1 MFSSLKFR
9 KYAFQAALLLGLIA
23 LFWFLY
29 NNAEENMS
37 ARNIE
42 FGFNFLNEKAGF
54 PILFSPF
61 IEYNPASSSYFDTYL
76 IAIGNTVL
84 VGFLGIITATI
95 VGFIVGIARLS
106 KNWLVSK
113 IASAYVEIFRNIP
126 LLLQITFWYFVVII
140 PLLPIARESFTI
152 GTNLLVVNNRGI
164 YIPEPYGN
172 GFEIIL
178 YGIILAIFAIF
189 FINKW
194 INKKRDESGKTY
206 SKFLPGLGTLILIPS
221 ILFFILDGEINFNF
235 PEKGSFS
242 WSGGLVIIPEL
253 SALWIA
259 LTIYTGAFIAENI
272 RGGILAINKGQTEAA
287 KSLSLSR
294 LQTLRLVIIPQALRV
309 IIPPQANQYLN
320 LVKNSSLATA
330 IGYPDLVSVFTGTAL
345 NQVGRAIEIISMTM
359 LVYLSLSFLISIL
372 MNIYNNKTKFKQ

>member
-76 IAIGNTVL
+76 IGIGNTVL

-294 LQTLRLVIIPQALRV
+294 LQMLRLVIIPQALRV

>member
-152 GTNLLVVNNRGI
+152 GTDLLVVNNRGI

>member
-76 IAIGNTVL
+76 IGIGNTVL

-152 GTNLLVVNNRGI
+152 GTDLLVVNNRGI

-294 LQTLRLVIIPQALRV
+294 LQMLRLVIIPQALRV